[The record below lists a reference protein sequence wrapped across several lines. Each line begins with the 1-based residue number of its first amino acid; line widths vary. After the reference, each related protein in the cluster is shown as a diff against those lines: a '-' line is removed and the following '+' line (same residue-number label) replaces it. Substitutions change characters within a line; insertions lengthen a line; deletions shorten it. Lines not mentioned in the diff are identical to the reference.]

1 MQQAWRRGQTLEVH
15 GLIYGI
21 HDGRLHDLA
30 VTVSGAEEA
39 EAVCEAALAAPR
51 LIHRHE
57 SA

>member
-1 MQQAWRRGQTLEVH
+1 VH

-57 SA
+57 KA